1 MTILVTGATGKVGGA
16 VLQQLIQA
24 GIPVRA
30 SSRNPRTAG
39 LPESV
44 DVRAAD
50 LADPA
55 SFKEALDG
63 VEKVFLFPNPAGI
76 EGFLKVA
83 KTAGVRHIVALS
95 SLAAADKYGA
105 DEYAAGDGGFA
116 ESPIRTMH
124 VVVEQAI
131 ERSGIDWTFLQPGA
145 FATNTL
151 GWARSIKDEAVVRL
165 PFPDSQSAPIHERD
179 IAAVAVEALLKDG
192 HTNTR
197 YLLTGPE
204 SITQRRQ
211 AELIGEAVGTA
222 IEVVVQT
229 RDEAYADLS
238 QQFGA
243 FGSPQLINSMLDMTE
258 AAIGRPETVETG
270 VRQALGREPRS
281 FGAWAVDHKAD
292 FSA

>member
-16 VLQQLIQA
+16 VLQQLVQA

-30 SSRNPRTAG
+30 SSRDPQTAG

-76 EGFLKVA
+76 GGFIEIA

-95 SLAAADKYGA
+95 SLAASDKYGT
-105 DEYAAGDGGFA
+105 DEGGF

-151 GWARSIKDEAVVRL
+151 GWARSIKDESVVRL
-165 PFPDSQSAPIHERD
+165 PFPDSQSAPIHELD

-192 HTNTR
+192 HTNTK
-197 YLLTGPE
+197 YQLTGPE
-204 SITQRRQ
+204 SITQRHQ
-211 AELIGEAVGTA
+211 AELIGQAIGTS

-258 AAIGRPETVETG
+258 AAIGRPEIVEPG
-270 VRQALGREPRS
+270 IQQALGRQARS
-281 FGAWAVDHKAD
+281 FADWAVDHKAD

>member
-24 GIPVRA
+24 GSPVRA
-30 SSRNPRTAG
+30 SSRDPRTAG
-39 LPESV
+39 LPESI

-76 EGFLKVA
+76 EGFIEVA

-95 SLAAADKYGA
+95 SLAAADKYGVS
-105 DEYAAGDGGFA
+105 DGDFG

-151 GWARSIKDEAVVRL
+151 GWARSIKHEAVVRL
-165 PFPDSQSAPIHERD
+165 PFPDSQTAPIHELD

-192 HTNTR
+192 HTNTK

-243 FGSPQLINSMLDMTE
+243 FGSPQLINSMLDLTK

-270 VRQALGREPRS
+270 VQQALGREPRS
-281 FGAWAVDHKAD
+281 FAEWAVDHKAD

>member
-30 SSRNPRTAG
+30 SSRNPQTAG

-55 SFKEALDG
+55 GFTAALDG

-76 EGFLKVA
+76 EGFLEVA

-105 DEYAAGDGGFA
+105 DGSFG

-145 FATNTL
+145 FASNTL

-165 PFPDSQSAPIHERD
+165 PFPDSQSAPIHELD

-211 AELIGEAVGTA
+211 AELIGQAVGTSV
-222 IEVVVQT
+222 EVVVQT

-243 FGSPQLINSMLDMTE
+243 FASPQMINSMLDMTE

-270 VRQALGREPRS
+270 VQEALGREPRS
-281 FGAWAVDHKAD
+281 FAEWAVDHKAD
-292 FSA
+292 FMA